1 MVVSQ
6 LAMDN
11 RLQSQHG
18 RNVVSSAYS
27 LAWPDPISAS
37 ETTPRTSYRSRDH
50 RAPKKWRN
58 GEEAEWLFSE
68 SKFLKPESLVELV
81 KVAQIGWK
89 DRLSVPEAELSTS
102 LHGQD

>member
-18 RNVVSSAYS
+18 RNVVSS
-27 LAWPDPISAS
+27 
-37 ETTPRTSYRSRDH
+37 PRTAYRSRDH

-81 KVAQIGWK
+81 K
-89 DRLSVPEAELSTS
+89 
-102 LHGQD
+102 